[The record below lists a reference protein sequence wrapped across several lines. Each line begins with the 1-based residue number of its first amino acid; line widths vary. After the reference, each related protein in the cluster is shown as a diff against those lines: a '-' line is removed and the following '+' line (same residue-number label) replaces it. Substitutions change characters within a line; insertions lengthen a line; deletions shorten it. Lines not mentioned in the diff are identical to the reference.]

1 MIIIMEMAS
10 KMSCITYPIDNYI
23 FLINPVNLNLQTNF
37 TTRYEI
43 SYLHQYFTYIEMQII
58 DKWLTEKEALF
69 AKLYDKE
76 GNSIIC
82 FALIHKL
89 DFDPY
94 NKHKRP
100 SYIDFIFTIP
110 EFRRSGA
117 ALELLKQLRN
127 VKLEL
132 TASVN
137 IPESLKLFNK
147 AGYKSSGKSNGC
159 LMLQS

>member
-1 MIIIMEMAS
+1 MELS
-10 KMSCITYPIDNYI
+10 TIYQYLTDI
-23 FLINPVNLNLQTNF
+23 
-37 TTRYEI
+37 EI
-43 SYLHQYFTYIEMQII
+43 QII
-58 DKWLTEKEALF
+58 EKWINERDALC

-76 GNSIIC
+76 ANTIIS

-94 NKHKRP
+94 NKHNKP

-110 EFRRSGA
+110 EFRRTGA
-117 ALELLKQLRN
+117 ALELLKQLRT
-127 VKLEL
+127 VQLQA
-132 TASVN
+132 TTSVN

-147 AGYKSSGKSNGC
+147 AGYKCSGKSNGC